1 MDKVWLVSV
10 NMGYGHQRSAY
21 PLKPLA
27 YKGEVINANDYNGI
41 PDSDKK
47 IWRQSQAFYEAISRF
62 KMAPF
67 VGDFAFS
74 LYDKMQKIANLY
86 PKHDMSR
93 PNIAVREM
101 YMLLKRGWGKDL
113 IRRLARKKMPL
124 LTTFYAPA
132 FMAEYHNYSEDIYTV
147 VCDTDISRAWVPL
160 DPITSRIKFFA
171 PNERVYERLKLY
183 GVKKKN
189 IYLSGFPLPSDNI
202 TAEEGVKAW
211 KLDVLTYDLR
221 NRLVNLDPKKKYF
234 DRYKIL
240 VEKKLGA
247 LPKTS
252 NHPLTIL
259 FSVGGAGAQ
268 KELGVRAMAS
278 LADKIKNEEIRIILS
293 AGVKDNLK
301 DYFEEKIK
309 SLHLGVNGGATVLY
323 EKNLDAYFAKF
334 NSTLRTTD
342 ILWTKPSE
350 LSFYAGLGLPIL
362 IAPSIGS
369 HEDFNRRW
377 LVESGFGLGQ
387 ENPDY
392 INQWLFDWL
401 DLGYLAEAAMEGF
414 VEGEKLGVLNIKR
427 VIFQDKYAR
436 E

>member
-1 MDKVWLVSV
+1 
-10 NMGYGHQRSAY
+10 
-21 PLKPLA
+21 
-27 YKGEVINANDYNGI
+27 
-41 PDSDKK
+41 
-47 IWRQSQAFYEAISRF
+47 
-62 KMAPF
+62 
-67 VGDFAFS
+67 
-74 LYDKMQKIANLY
+74 
-86 PKHDMSR
+86 
-93 PNIAVREM
+93 
-101 YMLLKRGWGKDL
+101 
-113 IRRLARKKMPL
+113 
-124 LTTFYAPA
+124 
-132 FMAEYHNYSEDIYTV
+132 
-147 VCDTDISRAWVPL
+147 
-160 DPITSRIKFFA
+160 
-171 PNERVYERLKLY
+171 

-334 NSTLRTTD
+334 NSALRTTD